1 MRISWDNPH
10 LRKDTGK
17 PHLLIGSPH
26 PPLPWLNQKGTRPS
40 TTKLLNFHF
49 SLLSSVSQYNTLT
62 FYIIYSKRKELFWKP
77 CFTAWVTDVYRKL
90 KCGHCLPLYSPHTP
104 TFKRIFGVME
114 GIEEQQA
121 IPLFWL
127 KPKEGLVGR
136 GSALYHWSTGE
147 IPAARYVSSQRWKLR
162 YWPGAAKGKY
172 TKRVLFLT
180 FPIKSSFCKK
190 KKDPHN

>member
-1 MRISWDNPH
+1 MFYCLSHWCVE
-10 LRKDTGK
+10 KTEMWT
-17 PHLLIGSPH
+17 
-26 PPLPWLNQKGTRPS
+26 LPSFVFP
-40 TTKLLNFHF
+40 
-49 SLLSSVSQYNTLT
+49 
-62 FYIIYSKRKELFWKP
+62 
-77 CFTAWVTDVYRKL
+77 
-90 KCGHCLPLYSPHTP
+90 PHTQ
-104 TFKRIFGVME
+104 FKRIFGVME

-190 KKDPHN
+190 KKAHTIIGDKTDSQRRPVRTYLQYLFSKRQLSYIVRSNCGTFSDWFPPPA